1 MPPQRSS
8 QAVGRNESDD
18 ARIHRAYPRAPG
30 RCRPRG
36 ESPTVSDSA
45 GVRPYHQPV
54 LLEPLPIALGLGI
67 ALLVLLPARRLQLAG
82 FRARWIL
89 AYAVI
94 TWALGFF
101 LALRPFAARF
111 LVPILVLLYIAPF
124 VTAPE
129 RMTQIV
135 RRTRGAGRGDPPRPP
150 MKNVT
155 PPDPPTGS
163 E

>member
-1 MPPQRSS
+1 M
-8 QAVGRNESDD
+8 
-18 ARIHRAYPRAPG
+18 
-30 RCRPRG
+30 
-36 ESPTVSDSA
+36 
-45 GVRPYHQPV
+45 
-54 LLEPLPIALGLGI
+54 LLERFPIALGLVI

-82 FRARWIL
+82 FRARWIA
-89 AYAVI
+89 AYAVV

-124 VTAPE
+124 VVAPE
-129 RMTQIV
+129 RMTRV
-135 RRTRGAGRGDPPRPP
+135 TRRIRSGGRDDDAQPP

-155 PPDPPTGS
+155 PPDPPAGN